1 MDDMPQDIQ
10 EFFNVSE
17 EMNKNLNNNGNE
29 AYDYFVLYHSNGWK
43 RLEEYAISIKEALE
57 YSSKQKLPEESLES
71 YAAKRMSA
79 DSTIS
84 FIDNML
90 NQVKVSSES
99 YDQNKK

>member
-1 MDDMPQDIQ
+1 MPQDIQ
-10 EFFNVSE
+10 EFFNTVE
-17 EMNKNLNNNGNE
+17 DMQPTKQENKE
-29 AYDYFVLYHSNGWK
+29 AYDYFILYHSNGWK

-79 DSTIS
+79 DSTID

-90 NQVKVSSES
+90 NQVKVSAES
-99 YDQNKK
+99 YDQDKK

>member
-1 MDDMPQDIQ
+1 MPQDIQ
-10 EFFNVSE
+10 EFFTAVEDMQSTKQE
-17 EMNKNLNNNGNE
+17 NKEG
-29 AYDYFVLYHSNGWK
+29 YDYFILYHSNGWK

-79 DSTIS
+79 DSTID

-90 NQVKVSSES
+90 NQVKVSAES
-99 YDQNKK
+99 YDQDKK